1 MKMIDIIRLAAKN
14 IFSSLKMAVSIL
26 FGFIIIMEIVMVS
39 SGYGLAVNNYIID
52 IINNNSSGM
61 YCYSMFERFNDS
73 DMKKYKDDSKV
84 EGIQILKNYDV
95 YRYCEDNNK
104 KIAAPP
110 LANDEIS
117 FDAAIMKIDD
127 QTYKGKNDFTYDFGL
142 NNPASATRT
151 EKIVKYRLGVM
162 EEDNLQFSEREL
174 SEYKNKF
181 NKINPFLAGE
191 EFTGENQII
200 LTDYMLEKFG
210 INTDNM
216 NCLGKKI
223 SLFIDTEDGEF
234 CIVDNYEIGG
244 ILDSDFFRINSRTN
258 TPQILLSNANP
269 EYCNIF
275 YERIFGNSFRDITEF
290 YNNND
295 SDVMFIDEKT
305 LEYAEVEAQRLLFN
319 EVVLVICFVI
329 LIAVVVFVYIII
341 FFYFKKRTR
350 YVCIQRA
357 MGLGGGKIYLLI
369 FSELLIMGIAA
380 AIVAVPLCYGLILE
394 LNNVIRLAVSDS
406 FLVLKNDF
414 IMALGIAILFM
425 LFMITMISVIEYRK
439 TKEYTVVNRDKFV

>member
-181 NKINPFLAGE
+181 N
-191 EFTGENQII
+191 
-200 LTDYMLEKFG
+200 D
-210 INTDNM
+210 
-216 NCLGKKI
+216 
-223 SLFIDTEDGEF
+223 
-234 CIVDNYEIGG
+234 
-244 ILDSDFFRINSRTN
+244 
-258 TPQILLSNANP
+258 
-269 EYCNIF
+269 
-275 YERIFGNSFRDITEF
+275 
-290 YNNND
+290 
-295 SDVMFIDEKT
+295 
-305 LEYAEVEAQRLLFN
+305 
-319 EVVLVICFVI
+319 
-329 LIAVVVFVYIII
+329 
-341 FFYFKKRTR
+341 
-350 YVCIQRA
+350 
-357 MGLGGGKIYLLI
+357 
-369 FSELLIMGIAA
+369 
-380 AIVAVPLCYGLILE
+380 
-394 LNNVIRLAVSDS
+394 
-406 FLVLKNDF
+406 
-414 IMALGIAILFM
+414 
-425 LFMITMISVIEYRK
+425 
-439 TKEYTVVNRDKFV
+439 